1 MVIMYFTSEITILAT
16 SFFLLI
22 IEVVLGSIY
31 WKLNNYYELTGYEGL
46 KYFKN
51 SFMSLIFSFFF
62 IYLLRIDQ
70 IKSVQID
77 NIKSLYLPHVIII
90 IILHFLVVVL
100 ILFLYN
106 YIMTFFFE
114 DIKRKHT
121 NIYRILA
128 NDKKAILLMVVLGFI
143 LAPFISIPILF
154 VPLLIFYTIYKKTR
168 QSSKVFNHFI
178 VYNLLILSYT
188 INVIQLIG
196 YPIYHS
202 LFIDLCVFL
211 FQMALFIIIWK
222 EVST

>member
-1 MVIMYFTSEITILAT
+1 MYFTPEITILAT
-16 SFFLLI
+16 SFFLLVIEI
-22 IEVVLGSIY
+22 ILGSIY
-31 WKLNNYYELTGYEGL
+31 WQLNKYYELTGYEGL

-77 NIKSLYLPHVIII
+77 DIKSLYLPHIIEI

-100 ILFLYN
+100 VLFLYN

-121 NIYRILA
+121 KIYRILA
-128 NDKKAILLMVVLGFI
+128 NDKRAIPLIVIFGLI
-143 LAPFISIPILF
+143 LFPFISFPILF
-154 VPLLIFYTIYKKTR
+154 VPLLFFYTMYKKTK
-168 QSSKVFNHFI
+168 QSSKVFSYFI

-188 INVIQLIG
+188 INLIQLIG

-211 FQMALFIIIWK
+211 FQIALFLIIWK
-222 EVST
+222 EVKT

>member
-1 MVIMYFTSEITILAT
+1 MDSTSEITILAT

-22 IEVVLGSIY
+22 IEIILVSIY
-31 WKLNNYYELTGYEGL
+31 WKLNKYYELTGYEGL

-51 SFMSLIFSFFF
+51 SFMFLIFSFFF

-77 NIKSLYLPHVIII
+77 NIKSLYLPPHVIII

-100 ILFLYN
+100 VLFLYN

-121 NIYRILA
+121 KIYRILA
-128 NDKKAILLMVVLGFI
+128 NDKKAIPLIAIFGLI
-143 LAPFISIPILF
+143 LFPFISLPILF
-154 VPLLIFYTIYKKTR
+154 VPLLFFYTMYKKTR
-168 QSSKVFNHFI
+168 QSSKVFSYFI

-188 INVIQLIG
+188 INLIQLIG

-202 LFIDLCVFL
+202 IFIDLCVFL
-211 FQMALFIIIWK
+211 FQITLFLIIWK

>member
-1 MVIMYFTSEITILAT
+1 MYFTSEITILAT

-31 WKLNNYYELTGYEGL
+31 RKLNKYYELTGYKGL

-51 SFMSLIFSFFF
+51 SFMSLMFSFFF

-70 IKSVQID
+70 IKNVQID
-77 NIKSLYLPHVIII
+77 QIKNTYIPHPEL
-90 IILHFLVVVL
+90 ILVHFLVICLV
-100 ILFLYN
+100 LFLYN

-114 DIKRKHT
+114 DINRKH
-121 NIYRILA
+121 IKLYEILQ
-128 NDKKAILLMVVLGFI
+128 NDTKAILFMVVFGFI
-143 LAPFISIPILF
+143 LAPFIGIPILF
-154 VPLLIFYTIYKKTR
+154 VPLLIFYTMYKKTR